1 MKLIFARIAISCRD
15 RPAGG
20 CLADVDS
27 NSLPAATDNLGAL
40 MDGSP

>member
-15 RPAGG
+15 RPTGG

-27 NSLPAATDNLGAL
+27 NSLPAATDNPGAL
-40 MDGSP
+40 LADSP